1 VQFSVLVIWW
11 HLFKHSIISMKIV
24 FLDTRT
30 MGEVSNMDLISSL
43 GEVLFYPVIKA
54 SETLE
59 RLQGAEIAITC
70 KVIIDK
76 PLMQKLPDLKL
87 ICIAATGTNN
97 IDLEYAKK
105 AGIAVKNVTD
115 YSTNSVAQSVFAL
128 ILALL
133 NKTAYYDNYVRSGKY
148 SENDMFTHIGKPVY
162 ELFGKKFGIIGL
174 GAIGKRVAQIAE
186 AFGCKICFYS
196 TSGKNLNTRYE
207 QLALDDLLI
216 SADIIS
222 IHCPLNE
229 VTRNLI
235 GYDKI
240 KLMKSTALL
249 VNTSRGGI
257 VDEIVLARALD
268 ENCIA
273 GAGFDVFSKEPI
285 EPLNPLLHIK
295 DKEKIIFS
303 PHNAWTS
310 VEARELLIKRISA
323 NIKEY
328 QNNRRK

>member
-1 VQFSVLVIWW
+1 
-11 HLFKHSIISMKIV
+11 MKIV

-30 MGEVSNMDLISSL
+30 MGDVSNLDLISSL
-43 GEVLFYPVIKA
+43 GEVLFYPVTKA
-54 SETLE
+54 SETQE
-59 RLQGAEIAITC
+59 RLHGAEIAITC

-76 PLMQKLPDLKL
+76 PLMQQLHDLKL

-105 AGIAVKNVTD
+105 AGISVKNVTG

-128 ILALL
+128 TLALL

-148 SENDMFTHIGKPVY
+148 SENNMFTHIGKTVY
-162 ELFGKKFGIIGL
+162 ELCNKKFGIIGL
-174 GAIGKRVAQIAE
+174 GAIGKRVAEIAE
-186 AFGCKICFYS
+186 AFGCKIYYYS
-196 TSGKNLNTRYE
+196 TSGKNVNTRYE

-229 VTRNLI
+229 FTRNLI

-240 KLMKSTALL
+240 KLMKPTALL
-249 VNTSRGGI
+249 IHTSRGGI
-257 VDEIVLARALD
+257 VDETALARALD

-285 EPLNPLLHIK
+285 EPSNPLLHIK
-295 DKEKIIFS
+295 DKAKIVFS

-310 VEARELLIKRISA
+310 VEARELLIERIA
-323 NIKEY
+323 GNIREY
-328 QNNRRK
+328 QDGNRK